1 MGASLPTLASQ
12 PCPCLQDLPRFTLVV
27 PSLAMCSQERVFSS
41 LAAQQQVCGW
51 SPARSLRQPA
61 MDQPSGWEGSYQKEV
76 SSSGCKL
83 SEQRVEPHGWGTG
96 AGCTRLPLPRPSG
109 PGPSPCHWASPLGS
123 WPFACPPPLANLHSP
138 THTLTPSSEPKTLQS
153 LHTLVT
159 VCLGLYLVVKSVLSA
174 SLRGSQGQGLTKSPP
189 ILLHTWGSAF

>member
-12 PCPCLQDLPRFTLVV
+12 PCPCLQDLPRFTLMV

-61 MDQPSGWEGSYQKEV
+61 TDLPSGWAGSYQKEV

-83 SEQRVEPHGWGTG
+83 SEQSGEPHGWGTG
-96 AGCTRLPLPRPSG
+96 AGCTRLPLPRLQDQGPPRATGQVLLALGLLPAPHPPST
-109 PGPSPCHWASPLGS
+109 S
-123 WPFACPPPLANLHSP
+123 
-138 THTLTPSSEPKTLQS
+138 THPLTPSPPALSQI
-153 LHTLVT
+153 
-159 VCLGLYLVVKSVLSA
+159 LYRACTPLSQCA
-174 SLRGSQGQGLTKSPP
+174 
-189 ILLHTWGSAF
+189 WGYI